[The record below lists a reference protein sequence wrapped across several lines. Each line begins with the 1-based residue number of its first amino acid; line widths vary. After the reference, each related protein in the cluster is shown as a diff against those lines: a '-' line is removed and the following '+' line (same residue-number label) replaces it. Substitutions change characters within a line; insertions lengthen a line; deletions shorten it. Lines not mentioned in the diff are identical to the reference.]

1 MSGPKFP
8 PTCSEC
14 GKELARAESRIG
26 VAFDP
31 CPDHPMVRPVYRLQA
46 PQFNYPAGWP
56 LCPGCG
62 LPALDGHTTCGDL
75 RCNEGRYR

>member
-8 PTCSEC
+8 PTCSTC
-14 GKELARAESRIG
+14 GKELQPAGSLASL
-26 VAFDP
+26 AFDP
-31 CPDHPMVRPVYRLQA
+31 CPDHPTDRPVYRLQA

-56 LCPGCG
+56 LCPCG